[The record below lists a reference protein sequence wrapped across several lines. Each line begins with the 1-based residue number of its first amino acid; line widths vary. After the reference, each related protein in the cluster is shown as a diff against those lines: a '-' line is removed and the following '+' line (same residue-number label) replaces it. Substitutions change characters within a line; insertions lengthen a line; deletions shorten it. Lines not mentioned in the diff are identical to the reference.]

1 MAYIGRGITNLQ
13 SIDKLDNITFNGGS
27 TYNLTKGST
36 AFTPIAAEHV
46 LCSING
52 VVQYGNFTVSG
63 SQITFTGAT
72 LTASDTMDFILHIGE
87 GVALTANDGSITA
100 GKLSTAGIAAGQVFK
115 VNDAGNGWELGN
127 ASSPE
132 FYGFHKNASNQLIVT
147 TTNEGA
153 DNISESDYATFEDS
167 FMGTS
172 GITWSISDGKLIATI

>member
-1 MAYIGRGITNLQ
+1 MAYIGVGLDRIQTVE
-13 SIDKLDNITFNGGS
+13 KLDNITFNGGS

-36 AFTPIAAEHV
+36 AFTPIGADHII
-46 LCSING
+46 CSING
-52 VVQYGNFTVSG
+52 VVQFGNFTVSG
-63 SQITFTGAT
+63 SQITFTGAS
-72 LTASDTMDFILHIGE
+72 LTSSDTMDFIFQIGT
-87 GVALTANDGSITA
+87 GVALTPNDNSVTA
-100 GKLSTAGIAAGQVFK
+100 SKLSTAGIAAGQVFK
-115 VNDAGNGWELGN
+115 VNDNGNGWELGN

-153 DNISESDYATFEDS
+153 DNISASDYATFDDS

>member
-72 LTASDTMDFILHIGE
+72 LTASDTMDFIL
-87 GVALTANDGSITA
+87 
-100 GKLSTAGIAAGQVFK
+100 
-115 VNDAGNGWELGN
+115 
-127 ASSPE
+127 
-132 FYGFHKNASNQLIVT
+132 
-147 TTNEGA
+147 
-153 DNISESDYATFEDS
+153 NI
-167 FMGTS
+167 
-172 GITWSISDGKLIATI
+172 

>member
-100 GKLSTAGIAAGQVFK
+100 GKLSTAGIAAGH
-115 VNDAGNGWELGN
+115 DAGNGWELGN

-153 DNISESDYATFEDS
+153 DNISASDYATLEDS

-172 GITWSISDGKLIATI
+172 GITWSISNGKLIATI